1 MSKQSPSTQTV
12 HSSTRTADGL
22 CEFRNKG
29 SDGGQ
34 FEDIE
39 VTEIILGVGE
49 SYDVKIILPDI
60 SEDTAYDPIIVRL
73 VTSHA
78 QLGLRRTTGI
88 DYKMIIMKYFRS
100 QLMVR
105 CEGKD
110 DCRKIHVP
118 YVDTHVQ
125 RTRERGQARMSYY
138 CWQFAVH

>member
-22 CEFRNKG
+22 CEFWNKG

-78 QLGLRRTTGI
+78 QLGLRRTTGESTGG
-88 DYKMIIMKYFRS
+88 DYKNGNNEIFQIS
-100 QLMVR
+100 
-105 CEGKD
+105 
-110 DCRKIHVP
+110 
-118 YVDTHVQ
+118 VD
-125 RTRERGQARMSYY
+125 GSM
-138 CWQFAVH
+138 